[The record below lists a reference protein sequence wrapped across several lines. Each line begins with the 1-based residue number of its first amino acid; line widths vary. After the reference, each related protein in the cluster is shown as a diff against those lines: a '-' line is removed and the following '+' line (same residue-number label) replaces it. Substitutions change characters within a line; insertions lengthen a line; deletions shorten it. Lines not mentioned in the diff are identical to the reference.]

1 MTMFYT
7 PEGGETTL
15 IPAEHEK
22 VLALYRD
29 SMPLVWEP
37 QYVGDDMLY
46 PLIEP
51 AEEREERVPSLPE
64 LQQAVRAFIADAH
77 TFAFEALRGDSAA
90 GRLAA
95 KDARGAAEALRAAV
109 EGALGAV
116 LAADERQ
123 GAAA

>member
-46 PLIEP
+46 PLIE
-51 AEEREERVPSLPE
+51 AEESEERAPSLPE
-64 LQQAVRAFIADAH
+64 LERAVRAFITDAH
-77 TFAFEALRGDSAA
+77 TFVFEALRGDSAA

-95 KDARGAAEALRAAV
+95 KDARGAAEAIRTAV
-109 EGALGAV
+109 ERALGAV

-123 GAAA
+123 GVAA